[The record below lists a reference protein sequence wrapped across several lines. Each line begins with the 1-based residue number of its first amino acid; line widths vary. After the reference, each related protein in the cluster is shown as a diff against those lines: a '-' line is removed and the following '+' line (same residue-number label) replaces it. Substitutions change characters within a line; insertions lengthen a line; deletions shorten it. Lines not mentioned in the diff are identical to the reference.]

1 MPSRRFQFSAVIFGL
16 AVVLGGC
23 SMSNRHN
30 ESSTPPPPPP
40 GPVETLSDQDAM
52 KQVVDPGNAM
62 VKVAGLQDVSGG
74 FGFEACNDQGEPPY
88 RGRLDMGFRIP
99 DDTEPKKYF
108 QQIATTIVQEGV
120 GWYDGPP
127 PGKNPFGTVVHTDTV
142 FAVIGQNPSAREDG
156 YVHIFGECRN
166 MADHRDGS
174 SVNVTDQLLK

>member
-74 FGFEACNDQGEPPY
+74 FAFEACNDQGEPPY